1 MKTKRTNQDDQDFRN
16 LVHKLDQ
23 ELAIRDGDDHDFYH
37 QFNSIDQLDQA
48 ILILSQEKAVACA
61 AMKKFD
67 HRTVEIKR
75 MFVDKAHRGQGLA
88 KRILAELEHWAKET
102 GFERCVLE
110 TGKKQPEAIA
120 LYSGSGY
127 KRMANYGP
135 YKGVDNSLCFEK
147 ILNEEKGN

>member
-1 MKTKRTNQDDQDFRN
+1 MKTKRTDQDDQDFRN
-16 LVHKLDQ
+16 LVDKLDQ

-37 QFNSIDQLDQA
+37 QFNSIDQLDQV

-135 YKGVDNSLCFEK
+135 YVGVNNSLCFEK
-147 ILNEEKGN
+147 ILNEGKEN